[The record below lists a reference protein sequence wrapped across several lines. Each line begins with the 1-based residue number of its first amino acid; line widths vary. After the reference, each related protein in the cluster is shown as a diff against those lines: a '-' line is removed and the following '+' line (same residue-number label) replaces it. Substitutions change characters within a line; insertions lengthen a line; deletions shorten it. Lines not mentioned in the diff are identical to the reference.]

1 MQVPIENFSD
11 GIHLGKVGPCK
22 SGDSLKRRNFLTSA
36 ASFFPIALTQPFALA
51 LEPSDSPTKEA
62 HVVPSGEDRFGETH
76 SLGFSVIRFK
86 TSTADTGG
94 NLFVIE
100 HSNLLP
106 GGPPLHL
113 HLEQE
118 EWFYVM
124 EGEVLFQ
131 VGEKR
136 IKLKA
141 GDSLLAPRMVPHAFT
156 AVGPKPGKMLIAFT
170 PAGKM
175 EQFFHDVAVPNGP
188 AMDAAIFS
196 KYDMRFVG
204 PPIKA

>member
-1 MQVPIENFSD
+1 M
-11 GIHLGKVGPCK
+11 
-22 SGDSLKRRNFLTSA
+22 KRRRFLTSA
-36 ASFFPIALTQPFALA
+36 ASVFPVAITQPFALA
-51 LEPSDSPTKEA
+51 LEPSDSTTKEA
-62 HVVPSGEDRFGETH
+62 HVVPSGEDRFGDNR

-94 NLFVIE
+94 NLFVME
-100 HSNLLP
+100 HSNLKP

-113 HLEQE
+113 HLRQE

-136 IKLKA
+136 VQLKA
-141 GDSLLAPRMVPHAFT
+141 GDSVLAPRKVPHAFT
-156 AVGPKPGKMLIAFT
+156 AVGPKPGKMLIAFS

-175 EQFFHDVAVPNGP
+175 EQFFRETAVPNGP
-188 AMDAAIFS
+188 QMDAAMS
-196 KYDMRFVG
+196 RKYGMELIG
-204 PPIKA
+204 PPLKAT

>member
-1 MQVPIENFSD
+1 M
-11 GIHLGKVGPCK
+11 
-22 SGDSLKRRNFLTSA
+22 KRRTFLTSA
-36 ASFFPIALTQPFALA
+36 ASVFPIALTQPFALA
-51 LEPSDSPTKEA
+51 LEPSDSTTKEA
-62 HVVPSGEDRFGETH
+62 HVVLSGEDRFGDSH

-94 NLFVIE
+94 NLFMVE
-100 HSNLLP
+100 HSNLMP

-113 HLEQE
+113 HLEQD

-136 IKLKA
+136 LQLKA
-141 GDSLLAPRMVPHAFT
+141 GDSVLAPRKVPHTFT
-156 AVGPKPGKMLIAFT
+156 AVGPKPGKMLIAFS

-175 EQFFHDVAVPNGP
+175 EQFFRDVAVPNGP
-188 AMDAAIFS
+188 KMDAAIFR
-196 KYDMRFVG
+196 KYDMEYVG
-204 PPIKA
+204 PPIKAT

>member
-1 MQVPIENFSD
+1 
-11 GIHLGKVGPCK
+11 
-22 SGDSLKRRNFLTSA
+22 
-36 ASFFPIALTQPFALA
+36 LTQPFALA
-51 LEPSDSPTKEA
+51 IESSDSTTKEA
-62 HVVPSGEDRFGETH
+62 QLVPSGEDRFGDSH

-86 TSTADTGG
+86 TSTADTNG
-94 NLFVIE
+94 NLFVVE
-100 HSNLLP
+100 HSNLMP

-136 IKLKA
+136 LQLKA
-141 GDSLLAPRMVPHAFT
+141 GDSVLAPRKVPHTFT
-156 AVGPKPGKMLIAFT
+156 AVGPKPGKMLIAFS

-175 EQFFHDVAVPNGP
+175 EQFFRDVAVPNGP
-188 AMDAAIFS
+188 KMDAATFR
-196 KYDMRFVG
+196 KYDMEYVG
-204 PPIKA
+204 PPIKAT